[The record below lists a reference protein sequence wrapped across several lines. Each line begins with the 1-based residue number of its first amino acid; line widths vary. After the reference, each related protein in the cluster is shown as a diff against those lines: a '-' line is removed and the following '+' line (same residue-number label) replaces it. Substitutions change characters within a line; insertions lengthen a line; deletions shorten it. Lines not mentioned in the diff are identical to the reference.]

1 MTHDKNFITGLFTL
15 SFIVGFSFLS
25 FSPLQAQEEP
35 NPWEVIQEEE
45 QFLYLK
51 TALEYVNFF
60 EEVEDPEEVMEEGTA
75 ATVFPTNEA
84 FQKAIEDEDNEMHAY
99 GVIAE
104 KIINEEELTAEEDFT
119 FSWFSFLLPYFII
132 EEHSSEIT
140 NDPMTYETMS
150 MGETTDDFKHTLTFY
165 QEDEQI
171 IIEDTL
177 GTRGEVQSVIDID
190 VGTLYA
196 VDTFLIGSEELESA
210 LVPGQEVTEEEVT
223 EEEESAEEEI
233 LEDPESGVRVIQGRV
248 TETNHAQNS
257 FSLEDEN
264 RESYTVEYSENASI
278 PTVDGLEEIPLTE
291 VSSDYQIQ
299 IFGDVNKEENTID
312 AAEMMVTS
320 IPEEISEEE
329 NTQEETSPEEEE
341 EPEQNNEEEELDDE
355 ETLEAT
361 GRFLVLPVILGMGGI
376 AIATKLYRK

>member
-15 SFIVGFSFLS
+15 SFLVGFSFLS

-60 EEVEDPEEVMEEGTA
+60 EEVEHHPEKVMEEVSA

-150 MGETTDDFKHTLTFY
+150 MGETTEDFKHTLTFY

-196 VDTFLIGSEELESA
+196 VDTFLIGSEDLESA
-210 LVPGQEVTEEEVT
+210 LVPGQEVT

-264 RESYTVEYSENASI
+264 RESYTVEYSENASM

-299 IFGDVNKEENTID
+299 IFGDVNEEENTID

-320 IPEEISEEE
+320 MPEEISEEE

-341 EPEQNNEEEELDDE
+341 DPEQNNEEEELDDE